1 MTGTVAIF
9 FGIALVA
16 PFVVRP
22 LVRVL
27 SWPVRRIL
35 PVEGRLASDAARSDP
50 GRTAATATALLIGL
64 ALVVAVNSLGSSF
77 LGTISDEFDRAFARD
92 LTVQPSGLAPG
103 TGTPADD
110 RRPPLRAAREDPGGR
125 GRRARAIPL
134 HHRPARAQAA
144 RRSPTASSSDSSRPS
159 TSRSTRPTSRGRRAR
174 RSSSGCA
181 RAR

>member
-9 FGIALVA
+9 FGIAMVA

-92 LTVQPSGLAPG
+92 LTVQPSGLSPG
-103 TGTPADD
+103 QGPQQTIGD
-110 RRPPLRAAREDPGGR
+110 RLSDAAREDPRGC
-125 GRRARAIPL
+125 GRRA
-134 HHRPARAQAA
+134 
-144 RRSPTASSSDSSRPS
+144 
-159 TSRSTRPTSRGRRAR
+159 
-174 RSSSGCA
+174 
-181 RAR
+181 